1 MIIFKY
7 LKTATRIRYFC
18 LGPEKQSLILQV
30 DNFMAGIPRTGI
42 TPLALLEE
50 AMTDRMEMAY
60 MLVRI
65 FLGKGKIEGLLSM
78 LFTLEAK
85 KSTPETIF
93 RG

>member
-1 MIIFKY
+1 
-7 LKTATRIRYFC
+7 
-18 LGPEKQSLILQV
+18 
-30 DNFMAGIPRTGI
+30 
-42 TPLALLEE
+42 
-50 AMTDRMEMAY
+50 MTDRMEMAY

-93 RG
+93 RGQIQMGAGTQGNKLLLK

>member
-1 MIIFKY
+1 M
-7 LKTATRIRYFC
+7 
-18 LGPEKQSLILQV
+18 SQV
-30 DNFMAGIPRTGI
+30 DNYTAGIPTTGI

-85 KSTPETIF
+85 KSTPQTLF
-93 RG
+93 RGKLEVKRIRN